1 MIELEWFTQSV
12 RVGDLKGL
20 PNNPRKITDTERN
33 KLMRSLEKWNVVEIP
48 VCNQDLTLI
57 SGNQR
62 VGALVMLGRENEMID
77 VRVPNRKL
85 KSKEVKELALIGN
98 THNGEWDFD
107 LLKEHYVELGD
118 LGEFGIAMPVDIPPM
133 DTTGLGG
140 GGGGESTAAGVLK
153 QITLTFSPEQM
164 TTYKNALE
172 DAKNLEEFRY
182 VETFGNENSD
192 ANAIYFILSQWEERR
207 TLMG

>member
-1 MIELEWFTQSV
+1 MELQWHTKTV

-20 PNNPRKITDTERN
+20 PNNPRKISETERN

-48 VCNQDLTLI
+48 VCNIDLTVI

-62 VGALVMLGRENEMID
+62 VSALILLGREFEEID
-77 VRVPNRKL
+77 VRVPDRKL
-85 KSKEVKELALIGN
+85 KKSEVKELALIGN
-98 THNGEWDFD
+98 THNGEWDYD

-133 DTTGLGG
+133 DTTGLGSG
-140 GGGGESTAAGVLK
+140 GSGGGEQTDSKFK
-153 QITLTFSPEQM
+153 QVTLTFSAEQL
-164 TTYKNALE
+164 TVFKNNLE
-172 DAKNLEEFRY
+172 DAKNLEEFKY
-182 VETFGNENSD
+182 VETFGNENTD
-192 ANAIYFILSQWEERR
+192 ANALYFILSQWEERR

>member
-118 LGEFGIAMPVDIPPM
+118 LGEFGIAMPVDIPNI
-133 DTTGLGG
+133 DLDKFFESKRSGG
-140 GGGGESTAAGVLK
+140 AGSPDMKPNKIIFEFTEEEGQKVLAEFK
-153 QITLTFSPEQM
+153 KYSPQSKEQTLF
-164 TTYKNALE
+164 KLL
-172 DAKNLEEFRY
+172 NLESE
-182 VETFGNENSD
+182 
-192 ANAIYFILSQWEERR
+192 
-207 TLMG
+207 

>member
-85 KSKEVKELALIGN
+85 KAKEVKELALIGN

-118 LGEFGIAMPVDIPPM
+118 LGEFGITMPVDISSFN
-133 DTTGLGG
+133 DEEINSSEKEFKNSSADLASAWFLSIEFDSERDAEELYNRL
-140 GGGGESTAAGVLK
+140 ESEGYQCKIVT
-153 QITLTFSPEQM
+153 
-164 TTYKNALE
+164 
-172 DAKNLEEFRY
+172 
-182 VETFGNENSD
+182 
-192 ANAIYFILSQWEERR
+192 
-207 TLMG
+207 